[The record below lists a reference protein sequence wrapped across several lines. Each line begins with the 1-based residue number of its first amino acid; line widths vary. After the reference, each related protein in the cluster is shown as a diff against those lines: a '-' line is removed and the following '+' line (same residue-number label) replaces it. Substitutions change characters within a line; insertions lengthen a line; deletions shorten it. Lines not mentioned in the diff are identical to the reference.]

1 MKRLPNSVEL
11 LAALRRQNR
20 LLAKV
25 LRRLKRQ
32 RKARP

>member
-1 MKRLPNSVEL
+1 MKRRTNSLEL
-11 LAALRRQNR
+11 LLALRRQNR